1 MSVETRDDLNRFH
14 EFVGE
19 QIAAGVADLAPDQ
32 VLAMWRE
39 RMETVKAVREG
50 LEAVE
55 VGRTRPLDQ
64 FADDFRRRHNVPD
77 EE

>member
-1 MSVETRDDLNRFH
+1 MAVETRDDLRSFH

-19 QIAAGVADLAPDQ
+19 QIVAGGEHLAPDQ

-39 RMETVKAVREG
+39 RVETVKAVREG

-55 VGRTRPLDQ
+55 AGRTKPLDQ
-64 FADDFRRRHNVPD
+64 FTDDFRRRHNISD

>member
-1 MSVETRDDLNRFH
+1 MAVETQDDLKSFH
-14 EFVGE
+14 AFVGE
-19 QIAAGVADLAPDQ
+19 QIVTGGEHLAPDQ

-39 RMETVKAVREG
+39 RIATVKAVREG

-55 VGRTRPLDQ
+55 AGRTRPLDE
-64 FADDFRRRHNVPD
+64 FVDDFRRRHNIPD

>member
-1 MSVETRDDLNRFH
+1 MEVVTRDDLKSFH

-19 QIAAGVADLAPDQ
+19 QIVTGGEDLAPDQ
-32 VLAMWRE
+32 VLAMWQDRI
-39 RMETVKAVREG
+39 ETIKAVREG

-55 VGRTRPLDQ
+55 AGRTKPLAQ
-64 FADDFRRRHNVPD
+64 FADDFRRRHNIPD